1 MKCAMELMELARQA
15 EGLRI
20 IEKNKRAEEMLLEAQ
35 KRKERTIE
43 WCDTILSD
51 YLARQAVL
59 GNLNDKR
66 FTDTWYSDL
75 EMKFSSVSGSD
86 MKIIEPLVQMS
97 SKWDYADGKH
107 SYQGNGKPLDTDTI
121 VSYCQEHCI
130 QVKIRRSDYKRYG
143 WGLCY
148 GAELSFKLIPA
159 CV

>member
-75 EMKFSSVSGSD
+75 EMKFSSVFAVIVALITIYSVCFD
-86 MKIIEPLVQMS
+86 
-97 SKWDYADGKH
+97 
-107 SYQGNGKPLDTDTI
+107 NG
-121 VSYCQEHCI
+121 
-130 QVKIRRSDYKRYG
+130 
-143 WGLCY
+143 
-148 GAELSFKLIPA
+148 
-159 CV
+159 